1 MRHFDQSLQAV
12 SSLDLGLTE
21 KIDIVSA
28 IDEYVF
34 GYCLHHRNN
43 QLTGEQTFD
52 DDALAYVNSL
62 VESGDYPQLESMTRE
77 YGLEEGW
84 RLIDKHMRDPQRF
97 ARNLA
102 RLLDGIEAE
111 INA

>member
-1 MRHFDQSLQAV
+1 MTAV
-12 SSLDLGLTE
+12 
-21 KIDIVSA
+21 
-28 IDEYVF
+28 DEYVF
-34 GYCLHHRNN
+34 GYCMHHRNN
-43 QLTGEQTFD
+43 QIAGEQSFD
-52 DDALAYVNSL
+52 DDAVRYVNGL
-62 VESGDYPQLESMTRE
+62 IDSGNYPQLEAMTRE

-111 INA
+111 IGTKKKPA